1 MKEYYRVMLGRK
13 SIFAKE
19 CRDKGFIFGN
29 FDIDQDLTNSLPE
42 DLRDFNKEFIPIYL
56 QKNPEKSKF
65 SAGSSCG
72 FLWTISKKIKK
83 GDIVFSPDG
92 EGNYFVGEV
101 TGDYQ
106 YIPDSDK
113 PHRREVKWGSEKI
126 DRADMSQELKY
137 STGSIGT
144 VCQISK
150 YKKELEKLIKGEDF
164 NSVITTTDETI
175 EDPTVFALEK
185 HLEDFLVQNWNQT
198 PLGKKYDIYK
208 DEENSGQQFPTDTG
222 PIDILAI
229 SKDKKEVLV
238 VELKKGRASDA
249 VVGQIQRY
257 MGYVTECIAEDT
269 QQVKGIII
277 ALYDD
282 KKIKFALKVAPN
294 IDFYRYEVKFNL
306 IKEWEEIRI
315 GSIS

>member
-19 CRDKGFIFGN
+19 CREKGFIFGN

-42 DLRDFNKEFIPIYL
+42 NWRDFNKEFIPIYL
-56 QKNPEKSKF
+56 QKNPTKSKV
-65 SAGSSCG
+65 SAGLSCG

-92 EGNYFVGEV
+92 AGNYFVGEV

-106 YIPDSDK
+106 YIPNSDK

-150 YKKELEKLIKGEDF
+150 YKKELEKLINGEVF
-164 NSVITTTDETI
+164 NPVITTTDESI

-185 HLEDFLVQNWNQT
+185 HLEDFLVKNWKQT
-198 PLGKKYDIYK
+198 PLGKTYDIYK

-277 ALYDD
+277 ALDDD
-282 KKIKFALKVAPN
+282 KRIKFALKVAPN

-306 IKEWEEIRI
+306 IKE
-315 GSIS
+315 

>member
-19 CRDKGFIFGN
+19 CRNKGFIFGN
-29 FDIDQDLTNSLPE
+29 FDIDQDLTNSLQQ

-56 QKNPEKSKF
+56 QNNPEKSKF

-106 YIPDSDK
+106 YIPNSNK
-113 PHRREVKWGSEKI
+113 PHRRAVKWGSEKI

-257 MGYVTECIAEDT
+257 MGYVSEFVAEDN
-269 QQVKGIII
+269 QKVRGVII
-277 ALYDD
+277 ALDED
-282 KKIKFALKVAPN
+282 QRITFALKVAPN
-294 IDFYRYEVKFNL
+294 IEFYRYEVKFDL
-306 IKEWEEIRI
+306 IKE
-315 GSIS
+315 

>member
-19 CRDKGFIFGN
+19 CRNKGFIFGN
-29 FDIDQDLTNSLPE
+29 FDIDQDLTNSLQQ

-56 QKNPEKSKF
+56 QNNPEKSKF

-106 YIPDSDK
+106 YIPNSNK

-277 ALYDD
+277 ALNDD

-306 IKEWEEIRI
+306 IKE
-315 GSIS
+315 

>member
-1 MKEYYRVMLGRK
+1 MLGRK

-19 CRDKGFIFGN
+19 CRVKGFIFGN

-42 DLRDFNKEFIPIYL
+42 NWRDFNKEFIPIYL
-56 QKNPEKSKF
+56 KKNPKKSKV
-65 SAGSSCG
+65 SAGLSCG

-92 EGNYFVGEV
+92 EGNYFVGVV

-106 YIPDSDK
+106 YIPNSDK

-150 YKKELEKLIKGEDF
+150 YKKELEKLINGEVT
-164 NSVITTTDETI
+164 NPVITTTDESI

-185 HLEDFLVQNWNQT
+185 HLEDFLVQNWKQT
-198 PLGKKYDIYK
+198 PLGKRYDIYK

-238 VELKKGRASDA
+238 VELKRGRASDA

-257 MGYVTECIAEDT
+257 MGYITECIAEDT

-277 ALYDD
+277 ALDDD
-282 KKIKFALKVAPN
+282 KRIKLALKVAPN

-306 IKEWEEIRI
+306 IKE
-315 GSIS
+315 

>member
-1 MKEYYRVMLGRK
+1 MLGRK
-13 SIFAKE
+13 SVFAKE
-19 CRDKGFIFGN
+19 CRDGGFIFGD
-29 FDIDQDLTNSLPE
+29 FDIDQDLTDSLPE
-42 DLRDFNKEFIPIYL
+42 NWRDFNKEFIPIYL
-56 QKNPEKSKF
+56 QKNPAKSKVA
-65 SAGSSCG
+65 AGLSCG

-83 GDIVFSPDG
+83 GDIVLSPDG

-106 YIPDSDK
+106 YFPNSDK

-126 DRADMSQELKY
+126 ERVDMSQELKY

-150 YKKELEKLIKGEDF
+150 YKDELEKLINGEIF
-164 NSVITTTDETI
+164 NPVITTTDETI

-185 HLEDFLVQNWNQT
+185 HLEEFLVKNWKQT
-198 PLGKKYDIYK
+198 PLGKKYDIYE

-257 MGYVTECIAEDT
+257 MGYITEFIAEDT

-277 ALYDD
+277 ALDED
-282 KKIKFALKVAPN
+282 QRIKFALKVAPN

-306 IKEWEEIRI
+306 IKE
-315 GSIS
+315 

>member
-29 FDIDQDLTNSLPE
+29 FDIDQDLTNSLTE
-42 DLRDFNKEFIPIYL
+42 DLRDFNKVFIPIYL

-106 YIPDSDK
+106 YIPNSNK

-277 ALYDD
+277 ALDDD
-282 KKIKFALKVAPN
+282 KRIKFALKVAPN

-306 IKEWEEIRI
+306 IKE
-315 GSIS
+315 

>member
-1 MKEYYRVMLGRK
+1 MLGRK

-19 CRDKGFIFGN
+19 CREKGFIFGN
-29 FDIDQDLTNSLPE
+29 FDIDQDLTESLTE

-113 PHRREVKWGSEKI
+113 PHRREVKWGLEKI

-150 YKKELEKLIKGEDF
+150 YKKELEKLIKGEVF
-164 NSVITTTDETI
+164 SPVITTTDETI

-185 HLEDFLVQNWNQT
+185 HLEDFLIHNWNQT
-198 PLGKKYDIYK
+198 PIGKKYDIYK

-277 ALYDD
+277 ALDDD
-282 KKIKFALKVAPN
+282 KRIKFALKVAPN

-306 IKEWEEIRI
+306 IKE
-315 GSIS
+315 

>member
-29 FDIDQDLTNSLPE
+29 FDIDQDLTNSLTE
-42 DLRDFNKEFIPIYL
+42 DLRDFNKVFIPIYL
-56 QKNPEKSKF
+56 KKNPKKSKV
-65 SAGSSCG
+65 SAGLSCG

-106 YIPDSDK
+106 YIPNSDK

-150 YKKELEKLIKGEDF
+150 YKKELEKLIKGEVF
-164 NSVITTTDETI
+164 NPVITTTDETI

-185 HLEDFLVQNWNQT
+185 HLEDFLIHNWNQT

-277 ALYDD
+277 ALDDD
-282 KKIKFALKVAPN
+282 KRIKFALKVAPN

-306 IKEWEEIRI
+306 IKE
-315 GSIS
+315 